1 PFRLWLAE
9 VGRERIEET
18 IDPEQAIDRDR
29 VAGAPLKTAVGADS
43 ISARDVYGGAG
54 FAGAYRMRPY
64 VFVCAP
70 KAQTPPSLLFII

>member
-1 PFRLWLAE
+1 
-9 VGRERIEET
+9 V
-18 IDPEQAIDRDR
+18 DR
-29 VAGAPLKTAVGADS
+29 VASAPLKTAVGADS

-70 KAQTPPSLLFII
+70 KAQIPPSLLFIIFYLLFEERLTIKSQAPKQNFREKF